1 MHAKVENS
9 RSPSLS
15 CGLQQGLCL
24 TERIN
29 SILWDC
35 PKHPSNNYF
44 RSLVCLCQT
53 VWKMPG
59 GEHTILALVELDG

>member
-1 MHAKVENS
+1 MHAKFENS
-9 RSPSLS
+9 HSPSLS
-15 CGLQQGLCL
+15 CGPQQGLCL

-29 SILWDC
+29 SILRDC

-53 VWKMPG
+53 AWKMLG
-59 GEHTILALVELDG
+59 GEHIILALMELDV